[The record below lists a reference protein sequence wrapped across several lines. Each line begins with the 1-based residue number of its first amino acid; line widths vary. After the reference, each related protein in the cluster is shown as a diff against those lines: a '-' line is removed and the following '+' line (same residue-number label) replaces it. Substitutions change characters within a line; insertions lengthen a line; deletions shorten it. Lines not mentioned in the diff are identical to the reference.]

1 MARVLDLRYGIM
13 KAKVYQQMLVMVVK
27 FTDIL

>member
-13 KAKVYQQMLVMVVK
+13 NAKVYQQMLVMVVK